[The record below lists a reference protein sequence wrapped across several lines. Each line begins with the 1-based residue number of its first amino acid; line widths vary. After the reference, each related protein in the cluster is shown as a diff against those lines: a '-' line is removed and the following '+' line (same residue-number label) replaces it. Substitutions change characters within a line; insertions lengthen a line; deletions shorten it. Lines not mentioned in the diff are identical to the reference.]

1 MRAQAILQKSI
12 LAGFTVGFC
21 RNKKSAVNENIV
33 VESSDKKIKVYPFL
47 KFEECFISISRNFFN
62 RMSIFKNLQIKNS
75 SFIFTNTLYD
85 ILIHYIM
92 PLTPSSPAS
101 FSDLEISIL
110 LKSYWSLQS
119 DLSHAPLT
127 NIDLFLE
134 DYFLFI
140 SYIDAISN
148 NWKNSI
154 TLCALKSTIWNL
166 SQKSKQT
173 LLWYITR
180 KELSLSPFS
189 GALKRW
195 VSLQNFLEDYWRN
208 YSWESDT
215 LKTQFLRKKMKE
227 TRQKI
232 LKVLIGWEVETRL
245 YQLGEITNLLK
256 MKDCILFQKMR
267 ERSHYVEEVIRN

>member
-1 MRAQAILQKSI
+1 
-12 LAGFTVGFC
+12 
-21 RNKKSAVNENIV
+21 
-33 VESSDKKIKVYPFL
+33 
-47 KFEECFISISRNFFN
+47 
-62 RMSIFKNLQIKNS
+62 
-75 SFIFTNTLYD
+75 
-85 ILIHYIM
+85 M
-92 PLTPSSPAS
+92 PLTPSASPAS

-110 LKSYWSLQS
+110 LESYWSLQS
-119 DLSHAPLT
+119 ELSHAPLT

-154 TLCALKSTIWNL
+154 TLGALKSTIWNL

-189 GALKRW
+189 SALKRW
-195 VSLQNFLEDYWRN
+195 VSLQKFLEDYWKN
-208 YSWESDT
+208 YAWESDT
-215 LKTQFLRKKMKE
+215 LETQFLRKKMKK